1 VRYAIIIVSP
11 LLLFGLVVGLGLWLT
26 DGDASL
32 EEAMPHLASRGDERV
47 VASVQLAMSPPAAAS
62 RIVDQGQA
70 GAREEGHVP
79 RALASPL
86 RAVAPNINLCIPHS
100 LERDLGPIDVSV
112 RFTPVRGGAFAP
124 GVQVSTSWSDPVIEG
139 CIAEVFEESTFMPE
153 PDGRFEPTEF
163 VFHFPD
169 DAETGLLGMSALR

>member
-1 VRYAIIIVSP
+1 VRYGIIIASP
-11 LLLFGLVVGLGLWLT
+11 LLLFGLVVALGLWLT

-32 EEAMPHLASRGDERV
+32 EEVQPALASRGNDRV
-47 VASVQLAMSPPAAAS
+47 VMAVQLAMSPPAAVK
-62 RIVDQGQA
+62 RVDDRVESV
-70 GAREEGHVP
+70 AREDSRVP
-79 RALASPL
+79 HELVSPL
-86 RAVAPNINLCIPHS
+86 RAVAPDINLCIPHS

-124 GVQVSTSWSDPVIEG
+124 GVQVSTSWNDPVIEG

-163 VFHFPD
+163 VFHFPED
-169 DAETGLLGMSALR
+169 VETGLLGMSALR